1 MTTIVFLLEEAS
13 AREMLKG
20 LLPQILPSGF
30 DVKFIVFEGKQHLDK
45 ELERKLRG
53 WRLPNSTFIV
63 LRDQDAQDCSVV
75 KQNLTNKCL
84 RAGRPEAIVRVAC
97 RELESW
103 YLGDLPAV
111 ERALEVQGLVHLER
125 QQLFRIPDIVVN
137 PASELIRITRSV
149 YQKVS
154 GSRLIGR
161 ELDPR
166 TNRSNSFNVF
176 VQSLRE
182 IAETRPS

>member
-63 LRDQDAQDCSVV
+63 LRDQDAQDNAANGDFLGVGRCSY
-75 KQNLTNKCL
+75 
-84 RAGRPEAIVRVAC
+84 A
-97 RELESW
+97 
-103 YLGDLPAV
+103 
-111 ERALEVQGLVHLER
+111 HL
-125 QQLFRIPDIVVN
+125 QH
-137 PASELIRITRSV
+137 
-149 YQKVS
+149 S
-154 GSRLIGR
+154 GG
-161 ELDPR
+161 E
-166 TNRSNSFNVF
+166 
-176 VQSLRE
+176 
-182 IAETRPS
+182 